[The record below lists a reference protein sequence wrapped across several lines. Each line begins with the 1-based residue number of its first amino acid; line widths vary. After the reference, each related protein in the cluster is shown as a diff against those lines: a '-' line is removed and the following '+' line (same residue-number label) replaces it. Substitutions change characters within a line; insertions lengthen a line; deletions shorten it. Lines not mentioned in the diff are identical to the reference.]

1 MLGTLFELGQ
11 VSATARRLKISQPA
25 VSTGLA
31 KLRGFFGDDLFVRT
45 GSGMTPTPF
54 ALALVDPI
62 RRIMETVNQ
71 EIMQKPAFDPA
82 MSNRRFT
89 FSTSDIGELVFLPSI
104 MERLRK
110 EAPGTTVRCLP
121 VEHAELEKAMEDGK
135 VDIAIGYFPDLSGP
149 AIRQQ
154 HLFHHPFACLV
165 RADHPTIG
173 DELTLEQF
181 LAADHLVVSQE
192 GRSQEI
198 FERNLSER
206 GLKRHILLQLPHFM
220 GVPKF
225 IAASDMI
232 STVPRAVGAAFADVA
247 DLRLLDPPFDIPFI
261 PLQQF
266 WHRRF
271 HNDPA
276 LQWLRALIASLF
288 LDRDPS
294 QIAGSTIFGGV

>member
-1 MLGTLFELGQ
+1 MISTIRIFIIKIIRNMDIRRLDLNLLVMLGTLFELGQ

-198 FERNLSER
+198 FERNLSEQGSSATFFCNCR
-206 GLKRHILLQLPHFM
+206 ILW
-220 GVPKF
+220 
-225 IAASDMI
+225 AYRNS
-232 STVPRAVGAAFADVA
+232 S
-247 DLRLLDPPFDIPFI
+247 
-261 PLQQF
+261 
-266 WHRRF
+266 
-271 HNDPA
+271 
-276 LQWLRALIASLF
+276 LRAI
-288 LDRDPS
+288 
-294 QIAGSTIFGGV
+294 